1 MPCSLLVSGTAQNA
15 PEVMMTSVKNTVPMA
30 AIATMVISRNTL
42 KDFGYAIL
50 EAEDGESAVRKF
62 VENKDTV
69 RLLLF
74 DVIMPRQDGKEA
86 YHAIKRMAPG
96 IKVLFISGHNT
107 NMLSQKGITEEG
119 LELILKPVSPEAL
132 LKKVR
137 EVLDK

>member
-1 MPCSLLVSGTAQNA
+1 
-15 PEVMMTSVKNTVPMA
+15 
-30 AIATMVISRNTL
+30 
-42 KDFGYAIL
+42 
-50 EAEDGESAVRKF
+50 
-62 VENKDTV
+62 
-69 RLLLF
+69 
-74 DVIMPRQDGKEA
+74 
-86 YHAIKRMAPG
+86 MAPG